1 VVEDKSLK
9 YIMISPVRNEEKN
22 ILMTIKAVCSQT
34 IRPIKWIIVDDGSSD
49 RTPEIVEEHA
59 EEMNWISLMR
69 LPDRGYYDL
78 VGGGEIKAFY
88 KGYEQIKG
96 QEFDFLVKL
105 DGDISFS
112 ATYFEDIF
120 KEFSENPRLGIAGG
134 TVFYQEGEKL
144 IPEKGY
150 RYHVRGAARAYR
162 RQCWSDIGG
171 VLDSLSWDAV
181 DVYKAR
187 MLGWETMSF
196 ENIQMIHHVK
206 TWTKGG
212 LIRGM
217 MRSGRLNYLMGMH
230 PLFLFAKVVRLCFIR
245 PYMVRGLIMA
255 LGFIRS
261 YILCEKRAVDG
272 ELMEY
277 IRKEQ
282 IKRLFFTDSF
292 KKLKIFKN
300 AILKIINKI

>member
-1 VVEDKSLK
+1 MEEKSPK
-9 YIMISPVRNEEKN
+9 YVIISPVRNEEKN
-22 ILMTIKAVCSQT
+22 IQMTIKSVCAQT
-34 IRPIKWIIVDDGSSD
+34 IRPMKWIIVDDGSSD
-49 RTPEIVEEHA
+49 RTPAIVA
-59 EEMNWISLMR
+59 EYAQEMNWIWLMR

-88 KGYEQIKG
+88 KGFEQIKG
-96 QEFDFLVKL
+96 QEYDFLVKL

-112 ATYFEDIF
+112 STYFEDLF

-144 IPEKGY
+144 VPEKGY
-150 RYHVRGAARAYR
+150 RHHVRGAARAYR

-171 VLDSLSWDAV
+171 VMDSLSWDAV

-196 ENIQMIHHVK
+196 ENIRMIHHVK

-230 PLFLFAKVVRLCFIR
+230 PLFFFAKVVRLWFVKPFII
-245 PYMVRGLIMA
+245 RGSVMA
-255 LGFIRS
+255 VGFIRS
-261 YILCEKRAVDG
+261 YFLREQRVVDR
-272 ELMEY
+272 ELMKY
-277 IRKEQ
+277 IRQEQ
-282 IKRLFFTDSF
+282 LSRISLKSRL
-292 KKLKIFKN
+292 KKKHHV
-300 AILKIINKI
+300 